1 MSLDRAKV
9 TLSTPGWGHALRH
22 TCDQSSKREV
32 FDDKYMKSNGLKYT
46 STFVGP
52 PELAVG
58 KQSLLSLRLSSFHVD
73 LEYSWRL
80 TSMDGEKVIA
90 EYPAEGLSLRE
101 RFSSQK
107 EAQDARA
114 RVEFLLEAS

>member
-1 MSLDRAKV
+1 
-9 TLSTPGWGHALRH
+9 
-22 TCDQSSKREV
+22 
-32 FDDKYMKSNGLKYT
+32 MKSNGLKYT
-46 STFVGP
+46 STFVDP